1 MTSVSPAAIRSLL
14 TDTGLLARDVEVDD
28 SQSLIGA
35 GALDSLRLIDVVATL
50 EQRFGIKVADD
61 DLTPENFDSILSLST
76 YVSARLA
83 AQR

>member
-1 MTSVSPAAIRSLL
+1 MTSVSPAAIRALL
-14 TDTGLLARDVEVDD
+14 MDNGLLARDVEVDD
-28 SQSLIGA
+28 AQSLIGA

-61 DLTPENFDSILSLST
+61 DLTPENFDSIQSLST

-83 AQR
+83 AQS